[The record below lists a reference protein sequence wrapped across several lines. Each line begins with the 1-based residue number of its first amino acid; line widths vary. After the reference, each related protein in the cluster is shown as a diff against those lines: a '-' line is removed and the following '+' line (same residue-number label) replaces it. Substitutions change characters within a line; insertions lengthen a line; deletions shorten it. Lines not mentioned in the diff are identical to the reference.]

1 MRASEIRKKFLN
13 FFKSKEHTIV
23 ESDLLV
29 PKNDPTLLFTGA
41 GMNQF
46 KEQFM
51 GKNITYK
58 RAASCQKCMRT
69 ADVEN
74 VGKTPRHHTFFEM
87 LGNFSFGDYF
97 KKDAITWGWDFM
109 TKEMSIPEDRLWIS
123 VYKEDE
129 ESYDIWAKDIEVP
142 EERIVRLGAKDNF
155 WPANAP
161 SEGPNGPCGPC
172 SEIFYDWGKNVGC
185 GKADCS
191 LECDCGRFVEI
202 WNLVFTE
209 FERKPDGCLDPLP
222 NKNIDTG
229 MGLERIAS
237 VMQNVCTNFETDI
250 FEKVNSRI
258 REELGD
264 GIFSSDIYVVA
275 DHVRAA
281 VFAIC
286 DGVSP
291 SNEKQGYVI
300 RKLIRRAYLKGSFK
314 EKPFLFNIVP
324 SIVKVFKEEYPELDE
339 KREHIAA
346 IIEEEEKRFVDTLRS
361 TMPIFEEMLTKDPK
375 NLEGDKIFKL
385 VDTYGM
391 PLEVIQ
397 SITRDRGIDI
407 DLEDFERLMSDRKE
421 QSRKGSDITC
431 DFIFKP
437 DDFDGVPTPEN
448 VDEMPLDTKLEFI
461 VKNGNVVNI
470 LNEDDCAEIVTL
482 PQSARFYAE
491 SGGQVGD
498 TGTIIVPGAKMD
510 IVNTIE
516 TNGKKVLQVVVK
528 KGSFKKGDTVTLD
541 LDSEKK
547 NRTAKNHTATHLLQA
562 ALRQVLGE
570 QVKQSGSFVNDKRL
584 RFDFTYMKKLTRS
597 EFIKV
602 EDIVNGWINE
612 ETDVRK
618 EVKTLDEAKAE
629 GALSFFGEKY
639 GNEVRVITVGSRSK
653 ELCGG
658 THVDNTKEIGLVKI
672 TGESSIASG
681 IRRIEAV
688 TNDTAKDHVK
698 DVLSRMIGEIK
709 ELSKNPDISQ
719 EEKKAV
725 DIVTD
730 KLVVDA
736 AVVHEFEEEI
746 RPALLEKLEK
756 LRKAEKQRKK
766 TGQNEAFNEARQRV
780 DEFLKKRVKAGKINV
795 ISGVLENTNVQVLR
809 SAATYLEKKAGSSV
823 VILGGREG
831 EKAALICIVSADLLE
846 KGLNAKE
853 LIDAVAGEISGGGGG
868 KPLFAQAGGTDAS
881 GLEKAMDMAKELILE
896 KEQSS

>member
-346 IIEEEEKRFVDTLRS
+346 IIEEE
-361 TMPIFEEMLTKDPK
+361 
-375 NLEGDKIFKL
+375 
-385 VDTYGM
+385 
-391 PLEVIQ
+391 
-397 SITRDRGIDI
+397 
-407 DLEDFERLMSDRKE
+407 
-421 QSRKGSDITC
+421 
-431 DFIFKP
+431 
-437 DDFDGVPTPEN
+437 
-448 VDEMPLDTKLEFI
+448 
-461 VKNGNVVNI
+461 
-470 LNEDDCAEIVTL
+470 
-482 PQSARFYAE
+482 
-491 SGGQVGD
+491 
-498 TGTIIVPGAKMD
+498 
-510 IVNTIE
+510 
-516 TNGKKVLQVVVK
+516 
-528 KGSFKKGDTVTLD
+528 
-541 LDSEKK
+541 
-547 NRTAKNHTATHLLQA
+547 
-562 ALRQVLGE
+562 
-570 QVKQSGSFVNDKRL
+570 
-584 RFDFTYMKKLTRS
+584 
-597 EFIKV
+597 
-602 EDIVNGWINE
+602 
-612 ETDVRK
+612 
-618 EVKTLDEAKAE
+618 
-629 GALSFFGEKY
+629 
-639 GNEVRVITVGSRSK
+639 
-653 ELCGG
+653 
-658 THVDNTKEIGLVKI
+658 
-672 TGESSIASG
+672 
-681 IRRIEAV
+681 
-688 TNDTAKDHVK
+688 
-698 DVLSRMIGEIK
+698 
-709 ELSKNPDISQ
+709 
-719 EEKKAV
+719 
-725 DIVTD
+725 
-730 KLVVDA
+730 
-736 AVVHEFEEEI
+736 
-746 RPALLEKLEK
+746 
-756 LRKAEKQRKK
+756 
-766 TGQNEAFNEARQRV
+766 
-780 DEFLKKRVKAGKINV
+780 
-795 ISGVLENTNVQVLR
+795 
-809 SAATYLEKKAGSSV
+809 
-823 VILGGREG
+823 
-831 EKAALICIVSADLLE
+831 
-846 KGLNAKE
+846 
-853 LIDAVAGEISGGGGG
+853 
-868 KPLFAQAGGTDAS
+868 
-881 GLEKAMDMAKELILE
+881 
-896 KEQSS
+896 